1 MAKTKVLAFMAPL
14 DRKLFRDFR
23 DVWAQAFAIA
33 LVLAA
38 GVATVIL
45 GNGAYRS
52 LDETRSAYYERYRFA
67 DLFATAKRFPQR
79 LVEQIAQI
87 DGVAVVEGRIQS
99 YAILDIDGFGQPATG
114 QILSLPAS
122 GPPLLNALVLK
133 AGRYPEASRN
143 QEVIV
148 NEPFAKAHG
157 FQPGDQFQA
166 LLNGRKKRLTIVGV
180 ALTPEYIY
188 ALGPGDLLPDDRR
201 FGVIWMG
208 RRAAEAAF
216 DLDGAFNAITAR
228 LDRNARRGDVI
239 AAVDGLLDRY
249 GGTGAYGRDDHL
261 SHAFIDAELNQ
272 LRTMS
277 RIVPPIFFAVAAFLV
292 NMALARLITR
302 EREQIGLLKAVGYSS
317 LAIAVHYLKFVSV
330 IAAAGVIAG
339 FGAGVWLGRGMTNLY
354 AEFFHFP
361 FLVFLNPPDIFAIAA
376 LVSFLAA
383 WAGALLAVRKAVA
396 LSPAVAMS
404 PPAPPNYGRSL
415 FALPWLAAYL
425 PSAANMV
432 LRHTLRFPVRSGLT
446 VVGIAASGGLLIMSI
461 STSDSIEFMI
471 DVTFFRL
478 QRQDVTVTFHDLK
491 PLRVRHDLAQLPG
504 VRKVELYRYASAILR
519 HGQWSK
525 RRAVQGVADD
535 PDLHRLLN
543 LDLKPVAVPDVG
555 IAISEKLAAILHV
568 GRGDYIKVELTQGK
582 RRAFELPV
590 TAILQG
596 YIGLQAVMRLEELN
610 RLAGEGHVATSADL
624 MVDGSLLQPLYRKL
638 KDIPAVSAVL
648 LQKSSL
654 EMFRKTLAR
663 NINIMMTTFI
673 GLAVI
678 IAFGV
683 VYNSARIQL
692 SERGRELASLRVI
705 GFTRAEVS
713 RILLGEIALLTM
725 LAIPLSWVLGYF
737 FTWLLISGFDTELYR
752 VPFVIARQT
761 YVYSSLIMVAAAV
774 IAALVVRLRI
784 DRLDLIRVLKTRE

>member
-1 MAKTKVLAFMAPL
+1 VNRMAPL

-23 DVWAQAFAIA
+23 DVWAQALAIA

-79 LVEQIAQI
+79 LVEQIARV
-87 DGVAVVEGRIQS
+87 DGIAVVEGRIQNF
-99 YAILDIDGFGQPATG
+99 AILDIDGFDQPATG
-114 QILSLPAS
+114 QIISLPAF
-122 GPPLLNALVLK
+122 GRPRLNALVIK
-133 AGRYPEASRN
+133 SGRYPEPARN
-143 QEVIV
+143 EEIIV
-148 NEPFAKAHG
+148 SEAFAKAHN
-157 FQPGDQFQA
+157 FQPGSHLQA
-166 LLNGRKKRLTIVGV
+166 LLNGRKQRLTIVGV

-188 ALGPGDLLPDDRR
+188 ALGPGDLLPDDHR
-201 FGVIWMG
+201 FGIIWMG
-208 RRAAEAAF
+208 RRAAEAAY

-228 LDRNARRGDVI
+228 LDRNAKLGAVT
-239 AAVDGLLDRY
+239 AAVDSLLDRY

-277 RIVPPIFFAVAAFLV
+277 RIVPPIFFLVAAFLI

-302 EREQIGLLKAVGYSS
+302 EREQIGLLKAIGYSS
-317 LAIAVHYLKFVSV
+317 TAIGVHYLKFVSV
-330 IAAAGVIAG
+330 IAAVGVITG
-339 FGAGVWLGRGMTNLY
+339 FGAGIWLGRGMTSLY

-361 FLVFLNPPDIFAIAA
+361 FLVFLNPPDVFAIAA
-376 LVSFLAA
+376 IASFAAA
-383 WAGALLAVRKAVA
+383 WAGALQAVRTAVA

-404 PPAPPNYGRSL
+404 PPAPPNYGRNL
-415 FALPWLAAYL
+415 FALAWIATLM

-432 LRHTLRFPVRSGLT
+432 LRHTLRFPVRAGLT
-446 VVGIAASGGLLIMSI
+446 ALGIAASGGLLIMSL
-461 STSDSIEFMI
+461 STSDSIDFMI

-478 QRQDVTVTFHDLK
+478 QRQDVTVSFQDLK
-491 PLRVRHDLAQLPG
+491 PLRVAHDLAQLPG
-504 VRKVELYRYASAILR
+504 VRKVELHRYASAILR
-519 HGQWSK
+519 HGRWSK
-525 RRAVQGVADD
+525 RRAVQGLSPA
-535 PDLHRLLN
+535 PDLHRLLD
-543 LDLKPVAVPDVG
+543 LDLKPVALPDIG
-555 IAISEKLAAILHV
+555 IALSEKLAEVLHV
-568 GRGDYIKVELTQGK
+568 GRGDRITIELTQGK
-582 RRAFELPV
+582 RRTFSVPV

-596 YIGLQAVMRLEELN
+596 YIGLQAVMRLDELN
-610 RLAGEGHVATSADL
+610 RLAGDGNVATSADL
-624 MVDGSLLQPLYRKL
+624 MVDSARLSKLYREL
-638 KDIPAVSAVL
+638 KDMPAVSAVL

-654 EMFRKTLAR
+654 AMFRKTLAR

-673 GLAVI
+673 ALAVI

-692 SERGRELASLRVI
+692 SERGRELASLRVL

-713 RILLGEIALLTM
+713 RILLGEIALLTV
-725 LAIPLSWVLGYF
+725 LAIPFSWLLGYG
-737 FTWLLISGFDTELYR
+737 FTWMLMTGFETELYR

-761 YVYSSLIMVAAAV
+761 YVYSSLIMIAAAV
-774 IAALVVRLRI
+774 VAALIVRLHI
-784 DRLDLIRVLKTRE
+784 DQLDLIKVLKTRE

>member
-1 MAKTKVLAFMAPL
+1 MAPL

-23 DVWAQAFAIA
+23 DLWAQALAIA

-38 GVATVIL
+38 GVATVVL
-45 GNGAYRS
+45 GNGVYRS

-79 LVEQIAQI
+79 LVEEIAQI
-87 DGVAVVEGRIQS
+87 NGIAVVEGRIQN
-99 YAILDIDGFGQPATG
+99 YAILEIDGFEQPATG
-114 QILSLPAS
+114 QIISLPAF
-122 GPPLLNALVLK
+122 GVPLLNALALK
-133 AGRYPEASRN
+133 SGRYPEPARGE
-143 QEVIV
+143 EVIV
-148 NEPFAKAHG
+148 NEAFAKAHG
-157 FQPGDQFQA
+157 FQPGAHFNA
-166 LLNGRKKRLTIVGV
+166 VLNGRKKRLTIVGV
-180 ALTPEYIY
+180 ALSPEYIY
-188 ALGPGDLLPDDRR
+188 ALGPGDLMPDDHR
-201 FGVIWMG
+201 FGIIWMG

-216 DLDGAFNAITAR
+216 DLDGAFNAVTAR
-228 LDRNARRGDVI
+228 LERNARRGDVI
-239 AAVDGLLDRY
+239 AAIDGLLDRF

-277 RIVPPIFFAVAAFLV
+277 RIVPPIFFAVAAFLI
-292 NMALARLITR
+292 NMALSRLITR
-302 EREQIGLLKAVGYSS
+302 EREQIGLLKAIGYTSS
-317 LAIAVHYLKFVSV
+317 AIAVHYLKFVSLIAGVGVV
-330 IAAAGVIAG
+330 IGFAAGI
-339 FGAGVWLGRGMTNLY
+339 WLGRGMTDLY

-376 LVSFLAA
+376 IISFVAA
-383 WAGALLAVRKAVA
+383 WAGALHAVGKVVK

-404 PPAPPNYGRSL
+404 PPAPPNYGRNLS
-415 FALPWLAAYL
+415 ALSWLAKRL
-425 PSAANMV
+425 PSVASMV
-432 LRHTLRFPVRSGLT
+432 LRHTLRFPFRSCMT
-446 VVGIAASGGLLIMSI
+446 VLGIAASGGLLIMSI
-461 STSDSIEFMI
+461 STTDSIDFMI

-491 PLRVRHDLAQLPG
+491 PLRVRHELANLPG
-504 VRKVELYRYASAILR
+504 VRKVELHRYASAILR
-519 HGQWSK
+519 NGQWSK
-525 RRAVQGVADD
+525 RRAVQGLTAD

-543 LDLKPVAVPDVG
+543 LDLKPVAVPNVG
-555 IAISEKLAAILHV
+555 IALSEKLAAILHV
-568 GRGDYIKVELTQGK
+568 SRGDRIMVELTQGK
-582 RRAFELPV
+582 RRVFSVPV

-596 YIGLQAVMRLEELN
+596 YIGLQAIMQIDELN
-610 RLAGEGHVATSADL
+610 RLAGEGAVATSADL
-624 MVDGSLLQPLYRKL
+624 MVDGSLLQTLYRRL
-638 KDIPAVSAVL
+638 KDVPAVSAVQ
-648 LQKSSL
+648 LQKASL
-654 EMFRKTLAR
+654 AMFRKTLAR

-713 RILLGEIALLTM
+713 RILLGEIALLVA

-737 FTWLLISGFDTELYR
+737 FTWMLISGFDTELYR

-761 YVYSSLIMVAAAV
+761 YIYSSLIMVAAALV
-774 IAALVVRLRI
+774 AALVVRRRV
-784 DRLDLIRVLKTRE
+784 DQLDLIRVLKTRE

>member
-1 MAKTKVLAFMAPL
+1 MAPL

-23 DVWAQAFAIA
+23 DVWAQALAIA

-79 LVEQIAQI
+79 LVEQIARV
-87 DGVAVVEGRIQS
+87 DGIAVVEGRIQNF
-99 YAILDIDGFGQPATG
+99 AILDIDGFEQPATG
-114 QILSLPAS
+114 QIISLPAF
-122 GPPLLNALVLK
+122 GRPRLNALVIK
-133 AGRYPEASRN
+133 SGRYPEPARN
-143 QEVIV
+143 EEIIV
-148 NEPFAKAHG
+148 SEAFAKAHN
-157 FQPGDQFQA
+157 FQPGSHFQA

-188 ALGPGDLLPDDRR
+188 ALGPGDLLPDDHR
-201 FGVIWMG
+201 FGIIWMG
-208 RRAAEAAF
+208 RRAAEAAY
-216 DLDGAFNAITAR
+216 DLDGAFSAITAR
-228 LDRNARRGDVI
+228 LDRNANLKEVS
-239 AAVDGLLDRY
+239 AAIDALLERY

-277 RIVPPIFFAVAAFLV
+277 RIVPPIFFLVAAFLI

-302 EREQIGLLKAVGYSS
+302 EREQIGLLKAIGYSS
-317 LAIAVHYLKFVSV
+317 TAIVVHYLKFVSV
-330 IAAAGVIAG
+330 IAAVGVIAG
-339 FGAGVWLGRGMTNLY
+339 FGAGIWLGRGMTSLY

-361 FLVFLNPPDIFAIAA
+361 FLVFLNPPDVFAIAA
-376 LVSFLAA
+376 IASFVAA
-383 WAGALLAVRKAVA
+383 WAGALQAVRTAVA

-404 PPAPPNYGRSL
+404 PPAPPNYGRNL
-415 FALPWLAAYL
+415 LALSWIATLM

-432 LRHTLRFPVRSGLT
+432 LRHTLRFPVRAGLT
-446 VVGIAASGGLLIMSI
+446 VLGIAASGGLLIMSL
-461 STSDSIEFMI
+461 STSDSIDFMI
-471 DVTFFRL
+471 DVTFSRL
-478 QRQDVTVTFHDLK
+478 QRQDVTVSFQDLK
-491 PLRVRHDLAQLPG
+491 PLRVAHDLARLPG
-504 VRKVELYRYASAILR
+504 VRKVELHRYASAILR
-519 HGQWSK
+519 HGRWSK
-525 RRAVQGVADD
+525 RRAVQGLSPAT
-535 PDLHRLLN
+535 DLHRLLD
-543 LDLKPVAVPDVG
+543 LDLEPVALPDIG
-555 IAISEKLAAILHV
+555 IALSEKLAEILHV
-568 GRGDYIKVELTQGK
+568 SRGDRIKIELTQGK
-582 RRAFELPV
+582 RRTFSVPV

-596 YIGLQAVMRLEELN
+596 YIGLQAVMRLDELN
-610 RLAGEGHVATSADL
+610 RLAGEGHVVTSADL
-624 MVDGSLLQPLYRKL
+624 MVDSARLSKLYREL

-654 EMFRKTLAR
+654 AMFRKTLAR

-673 GLAVI
+673 ALAVI

-692 SERGRELASLRVI
+692 SERGRELASLRVL

-713 RILLGEIALLTM
+713 RILLGEIALLTV
-725 LAIPLSWVLGYF
+725 LAIPFSWLLGYG
-737 FTWLLISGFDTELYR
+737 FTWMLMTGFETELYR

-761 YVYSSLIMVAAAV
+761 YVYSSLIMIAAAV
-774 IAALVVRLRI
+774 VAALIVRLRI
-784 DRLDLIRVLKTRE
+784 DQLDLIKVLKTRE